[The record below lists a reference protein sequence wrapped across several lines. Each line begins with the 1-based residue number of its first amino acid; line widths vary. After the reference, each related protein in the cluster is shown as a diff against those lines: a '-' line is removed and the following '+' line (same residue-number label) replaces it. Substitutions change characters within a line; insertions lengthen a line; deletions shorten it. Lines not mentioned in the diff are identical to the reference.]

1 MNGRRS
7 RSLEDDGQSGSLE
20 DGQNRGLDGGSSR
33 SLDGGSSR
41 SLDGGS
47 GPSLETAG
55 GPAWPGA
62 DSRLVLRSALG
73 VIILVLLCA
82 VQFLDIAD
90 SAIVNVALPSIQH
103 SLKFS
108 QQNLQWVASGYIL
121 TYGGFL
127 LLGGRLGDLL
137 GRRRMLLV
145 GLTVFALSS
154 LTAGLAGSAGLLVG
168 ARLVQGA
175 GAALMAPAA
184 LSQLTT
190 SFREGRDRNTALG
203 LWGAISGMAAAAG
216 VFLGGV
222 ISQGPGW
229 RWVFFVNPPISVA
242 VAAGALVL
250 LGRDRGAGIRAGAF
264 DSQGAV
270 LVTGGVLLLVYSLV
284 RAPAAGWGSAE
295 IILSLTGSAVLIA
308 AFVLNELRSPSPLV
322 PLAVLRVKGLA
333 AADLTQLIAFSG
345 FFSMFFYATL
355 YMQEILHYSPL
366 KAGAAYL
373 PITAGFAVAGGV
385 ASQLVTRVGT
395 RPVVVAGCLIAGAGI
410 WYVSRVPL
418 HGSYV
423 SDLLPGF
430 VVMSLG
436 AGSVFVSVTAAAN
449 AGVPADKAGLAA
461 GLLNSSQQVGSA
473 LGLAILSAVAITHT
487 GHLLAAHASH
497 LVAADAGYHQAL
509 LVGSI
514 LMAASALLA
523 LRIGNT
529 RQAAPLVMVNAE

>member
-1 MNGRRS
+1 MESVR
-7 RSLEDDGQSGSLE
+7 EHVQPD
-20 DGQNRGLDGGSSR
+20 
-33 SLDGGSSR
+33 
-41 SLDGGS
+41 
-47 GPSLETAG
+47 
-55 GPAWPGA
+55 A

-103 SLKFS
+103 SLHFS

-137 GRRRMLLV
+137 GRRRLLLI
-145 GLTVFALSS
+145 GLTVFAVSS
-154 LTAGLAGSAGLLVG
+154 LTAGLAGDSGLLVA
-168 ARLVQGA
+168 ARLVQGT

-190 SFREGRDRNTALG
+190 SFREGKDRNTALG
-203 LWGAISGMAAAAG
+203 VWGAISGMAAAAG

-229 RWVFFVNPPISVA
+229 RWVFFVNPPICVLVA
-242 VAAGALVL
+242 VGALIL
-250 LGRDRGAGIRAGAF
+250 LARDSGTGSRGAQAF

-284 RAPAAGWGSAE
+284 RAPVSGWGSAPT
-295 IILSLTGSAVLIA
+295 IATLTGSAVLLA
-308 AFVLNELRSPSPLV
+308 GFALNELRSRNPLL
-322 PLAVLRVKGLA
+322 PFAILRVKGLV

-373 PITAGFAVAGGV
+373 PITAGFAVAGAT
-385 ASQLVTRVGT
+385 ASQLVTRIGT
-395 RPVVVAGCLIAGAGI
+395 RPVVVAGCLIAAAGI
-410 WYVSRVPL
+410 YWVSRVPL

-423 SDLLPGF
+423 TGLLPGF
-430 VVMSLG
+430 IVMSLG

-449 AGVPADKAGLAA
+449 AGVPSDKAGLAA

-473 LGLAILSAVAITHT
+473 LGLAVLSAVAITHT
-487 GHLLAAHASH
+487 SHLIAARVPH

-514 LMAASALLA
+514 LMAAAAGLA
-523 LRIGNT
+523 TRIGNT
-529 RQAAPLVMVNAE
+529 RRAAPLVMVNAE

>member
-1 MNGRRS
+1 MESVQGQVLPDTRARLGIRS
-7 RSLEDDGQSGSLE
+7 R
-20 DGQNRGLDGGSSR
+20 RGAITL
-33 SLDGGSSR
+33 
-41 SLDGGS
+41 
-47 GPSLETAG
+47 A
-55 GPAWPGA
+55 
-62 DSRLVLRSALG
+62 
-73 VIILVLLCA
+73 LLCA

-103 SLKFS
+103 SLGFS

-137 GRRRMLLV
+137 GRRRMLLT
-145 GLTVFALSS
+145 GLSVFAVSS
-154 LTAGLAGSAGLLVG
+154 LTAGLARSAGLLVA
-168 ARLVQGA
+168 ARLVQGT

-184 LSQLTT
+184 LSELTT
-190 SFREGRDRNTALG
+190 SFREGKDRNTALG
-203 LWGAISGMAAAAG
+203 AWGAISGLAAAAG

-229 RWVFFVNPPISVA
+229 RWVFFVNPPICVM
-242 VAAGALVL
+242 VAAGALAL
-250 LGRDRGAGIRAGAF
+250 LAKDGGVATKGTAF

-270 LVTGGVLLLVYSLV
+270 LVTGGMLWLVYSLV
-284 RAPAAGWGSAE
+284 RAPIVGWGS
-295 IILSLTGSAVLIA
+295 LQTVLTLTGSAALLIA
-308 AFVLNELRSPSPLV
+308 FARNELRSLNPLV
-322 PLAVLRVKGLA
+322 PFAILRVKGLV
-333 AADLTQLIAFSG
+333 AADLTQLTAFTG

-373 PITAGFAVAGGV
+373 PITAGFAVAGGM
-385 ASQLVTRVGT
+385 ASQLVTRIGT

-410 WYVSRVPL
+410 YYVSRVPL

-430 VVMSLG
+430 LVMSLG
-436 AGSVFVSVTAAAN
+436 AGSVFVSVAAAAN
-449 AGVPADKAGLAA
+449 AGVPSDEAGLAA
-461 GLLNSSQQVGSA
+461 GLLNSSQQIGSA
-473 LGLAILSAVAITHT
+473 LGLAILSAVAITRT
-487 GHLLAAHASH
+487 NDLLAAQASH
-497 LVAADAGYHQAL
+497 FVAADAGYHRAL

-514 LMAASALLA
+514 LMAAAAVLA

-529 RQAAPLVMVNAE
+529 RNAAPLVMINAAPAPEPAAQGPRQGRPPGTAASVS

>member
-1 MNGRRS
+1 MASVHEQVLPDTSARLALRS
-7 RSLEDDGQSGSLE
+7 RL
-20 DGQNRGLDGGSSR
+20 
-33 SLDGGSSR
+33 
-41 SLDGGS
+41 
-47 GPSLETAG
+47 
-55 GPAWPGA
+55 GA
-62 DSRLVLRSALG
+62 VT
-73 VIILVLLCA
+73 LVLLCA

-103 SLKFS
+103 SLGFS

-137 GRRRMLLV
+137 GRRRMLLT
-145 GLTVFALSS
+145 GLAVFALSS
-154 LTAGLAGSAGLLVG
+154 LTAGLAGSAGLLVA
-168 ARLVQGA
+168 ARLVQGV
-175 GAALMAPAA
+175 GAAFMAPAA
-184 LSQLTT
+184 LSELTT

-203 LWGAISGMAAAAG
+203 VWGAVSGMAAAAG

-229 RWVFFVNPPISVA
+229 RWVFFVNPPVCVL
-242 VAAGALVL
+242 VAAGALAL
-250 LGRDRGAGIRAGAF
+250 LAGDRGGRISGTAF

-270 LVTGGVLLLVYSLV
+270 LVTGGMLLLVYSLV
-284 RAPAAGWGSAE
+284 RAPVAGWGSLQT
-295 IILSLTGSAVLIA
+295 ILTLTGSAVLLISFA
-308 AFVLNELRSPSPLV
+308 ANELRSRYPLV
-322 PLAVLRVKGLA
+322 PFAVLRVKGLV
-333 AADLTQLIAFSG
+333 AADLTQLIAFTG

-373 PITAGFAVAGGV
+373 PITAGFAVAGGL
-385 ASQLVTRVGT
+385 ASQLATRVGT
-395 RPVVVAGCLIAGAGI
+395 RPVAVAGCLIAGAGI
-410 WYVSRVPL
+410 YYVSRVPL

-430 VVMSLG
+430 VVMALG

-449 AGVPADKAGLAA
+449 AGVPSDKAGLAA
-461 GLLNSSQQVGSA
+461 GLLNSSQQIGSA
-473 LGLAILSAVAITHT
+473 LGLAILSAVAITRT
-487 GHLLAAHASH
+487 DHLIASHVPH
-497 LVAADAGYHQAL
+497 LVASDAGYHRAL

-514 LMAASALLA
+514 LMAAAAVLA

-529 RQAAPLVMVNAE
+529 RKAAPLVMVSTEQAPERAAAGLVTGGRPARQHRYPEK

>member
-1 MNGRRS
+1 MASVQGKV
-7 RSLEDDGQSGSLE
+7 L
-20 DGQNRGLDGGSSR
+20 
-33 SLDGGSSR
+33 
-41 SLDGGS
+41 
-47 GPSLETAG
+47 
-55 GPAWPGA
+55 PGT
-62 DSRLVLRSALG
+62 DSRLVLRSRLG
-73 VIILVLLCA
+73 AVTLVLLCA

-103 SLKFS
+103 SLGFS

-137 GRRRMLLV
+137 GRRRMLLT
-145 GLTVFALSS
+145 GLAVFAVSS
-154 LTAGLAGSAGLLVG
+154 LTAGLATSAGLLVA
-168 ARLVQGA
+168 ARLVQGI

-184 LSQLTT
+184 LSELTT
-190 SFREGRDRNTALG
+190 SFREGKDRNTALG
-203 LWGAISGMAAAAG
+203 TWGAISGMAAAAG

-229 RWVFFVNPPISVA
+229 RWVFFVNPPVCVM
-242 VAAGALVL
+242 VAAGALAL
-250 LGRDRGAGIRAGAF
+250 LASDREVRAKGMAF

-270 LVTGGVLLLVYSLV
+270 LVTGGMLLLVYGLV
-284 RAPAAGWGSAE
+284 RAPVAGWGSLQT
-295 IILSLTGSAVLIA
+295 ILTLIA
-308 AFVLNELRSPSPLV
+308 SVILLIAFARNELRSRNPLV
-322 PLAVLRVKGLA
+322 PFAILRVKGLV
-333 AADLTQLIAFSG
+333 AADLTQLIAFTG

-373 PITAGFAVAGGV
+373 PITAGFAVAGGM
-385 ASQLVTRVGT
+385 ASQLVTRIGT

-410 WYVSRVPL
+410 YYVSKVPL

-430 VVMSLG
+430 LVMSLG

-449 AGVPADKAGLAA
+449 AGVPSDKAGLAA
-461 GLLNSSQQVGSA
+461 GLLNSSQQIGSA
-473 LGLAILSAVAITHT
+473 LGLAILSAVAITRT
-487 GHLLAAHASH
+487 NHLIAAHVSHVVAS
-497 LVAADAGYHQAL
+497 DAGYHRAL

-514 LMAASALLA
+514 LMAAAAVLA

-529 RQAAPLVMVNAE
+529 RNTPPLVMVNTEPAPRAEWSRAT

>member
-1 MNGRRS
+1 MES
-7 RSLEDDGQSGSLE
+7 VQGQVLS
-20 DGQNRGLDGGSSR
+20 D
-33 SLDGGSSR
+33 
-41 SLDGGS
+41 
-47 GPSLETAG
+47 
-55 GPAWPGA
+55 A
-62 DSRLVLRSALG
+62 DSRLVLRSSLG
-73 VIILVLLCA
+73 ILTLVLLCA
-82 VQFLDIAD
+82 VQFLDIVD

-103 SLKFS
+103 SLNFS

-137 GRRRMLLV
+137 GRRRMLLI
-145 GLTVFALSS
+145 GLTVFAVSS
-154 LTAGLAGSAGLLVG
+154 LTAGLSNASGLLVA
-168 ARLVQGA
+168 ARLVQGV

-184 LSQLTT
+184 LSELTT
-190 SFREGRDRNTALG
+190 SFREGKDRNTALG
-203 LWGAISGMAAAAG
+203 AWGAISGMAAAAG

-229 RWVFFVNPPISVA
+229 RWVFFVNPPICIL
-242 VAAGALVL
+242 VAAGAFAL
-250 LGRDRGAGIRAGAF
+250 LAKDQAVRTERGAF

-270 LVTGGVLLLVYSLV
+270 LGTGSMLLLVYSLV
-284 RAPAAGWGSAE
+284 RAPTVGWGSMQT
-295 IILSLTGSAVLIA
+295 ILTLSGAAVLIV
-308 AFVLNELRSPSPLV
+308 AFALNELRSPNPLV
-322 PLAVLRVKGLA
+322 PFAILRVKGLV
-333 AADLTQLIAFSG
+333 AADLTQLIAFAG

-373 PITAGFAVAGGV
+373 PITAGFAVAGGI
-385 ASQLVTRVGT
+385 ASQLITRVGT

-410 WYVSRVPL
+410 YLVSGVPL

-423 SDLLPGF
+423 GDLLPGF
-430 VVMSLG
+430 LVMSLG
-436 AGSVFVSVTAAAN
+436 AGPVFVSITAAAN
-449 AGVPADKAGLAA
+449 AGVSSDKAGLAA

-487 GHLLAAHASH
+487 NHLMAAHASRV
-497 LVAADAGYHQAL
+497 VASDAGYHRAL

-514 LMAASALLA
+514 LMAAASGLA

-529 RQAAPLVMVNAE
+529 RKAAPLVMVNTEETPESERLYTLK

>member
-1 MNGRRS
+1 M
-7 RSLEDDGQSGSLE
+7 GSVQEHVL
-20 DGQNRGLDGGSSR
+20 
-33 SLDGGSSR
+33 
-41 SLDGGS
+41 
-47 GPSLETAG
+47 
-55 GPAWPGA
+55 PGA

-137 GRRRMLLV
+137 GRRRLLLI

-154 LTAGLAGSAGLLVG
+154 LTAGLAGSSGLLVA
-168 ARLVQGA
+168 ARLVQGT

-190 SFREGRDRNTALG
+190 SFREGKDRNTALG
-203 LWGAISGMAAAAG
+203 VWGAISGMAAAAG

-229 RWVFFVNPPISVA
+229 RWVFFVNPPICVV

-250 LGRDRGAGIRAGAF
+250 LARDSGARTRGTAFDSKAF
-264 DSQGAV
+264 DSQGAA

-284 RAPAAGWGSAE
+284 RAPVTGWGSAQT
-295 IILSLTGSAVLIA
+295 IVTLTGSAVLLA
-308 AFVLNELRSPSPLV
+308 AFALNELRSRNPLI
-322 PLAVLRVKGLA
+322 PFAVLRVKGLV

-366 KAGAAYL
+366 RAGAAYL
-373 PITAGFAVAGGV
+373 PITAGFAVAGAT
-385 ASQLVTRVGT
+385 ASQLVTRIGT

-410 WYVSRVPL
+410 WWVSRVPL

-423 SDLLPGF
+423 TDLLPGF

-473 LGLAILSAVAITHT
+473 LGLAVLSAVAITRT
-487 GHLLAAHASH
+487 SHLIAARAPH

-509 LVGSI
+509 LVGAI
-514 LMAASALLA
+514 LMAAAAVLA
-523 LRIGNT
+523 IRIGNT
-529 RQAAPLVMVNAE
+529 RQAAPLVMVSAE